1 MSFYFNLKTENRVS
15 EQAVLDALDDQ
26 DVGVKNNPYGAVYFI
41 SGKSLRGVMV
51 YETKRGYDIGL
62 NAFSTREDIKLCRN
76 VVAAIGSLT
85 QATIKAQ
92 DDDTVL
98 APESVTNYGG
108 DAWVK
113 ARWHEAKAVA
123 LMLKNDKS
131 TACIDGYQVPFGISR
146 KDFRNAKE
154 ISKAEISAI
163 QAEGVE
169 LQSLAEQDDIHHAE
183 LFEIKLHALS
193 VFRKLMRLLRA
204 KGLRRPNSL
213 EHFGVVENTRTLTPL
228 LTKPEQASRVYLI
241 SASGEK
247 RWVPFDQFTAHL
259 RALSHREFGTGVFD
273 TTLSGGDF
281 HKLFQSGSED

>member
-1 MSFYFNLKTENRVS
+1 MSFYFNLKTENRTS
-15 EQAVLDALDDQ
+15 EQAILTALEDQ
-26 DVGVKNNPYGAVYFI
+26 SVRVKNNPYGAVYFI
-41 SGKSLRGVMV
+41 SGQSLRGVMV

-62 NAFSTREDIKLCRN
+62 NAFSTREDIKLCRTL
-76 VVAAIGSLT
+76 AATIGSLT

-92 DDDTVL
+92 DDDAELSPT
-98 APESVTNYGG
+98 SVANYGG

-123 LMLKNDKS
+123 SMLKNDKS

-163 QAEGVE
+163 QADGIE
-169 LQSLAEQDDIHHAE
+169 LQTLAEQDDIHHAE

-193 VFRKLMRLLRA
+193 VFRKLTRLLRA
-204 KGLRRPNSL
+204 KGAGKSNSF

-241 SASGEK
+241 SASDEK

-273 TTLSGGDF
+273 TTLCGNDF
-281 HKLFQSGSED
+281 YKLFQNGSID